1 MICCFIGHR
10 KIKHTAELKKITYQT
25 VRSLIELG
33 VTDFIFGDHYAFN
46 SLCYDTVS
54 ELREE
59 YPIIRRI
66 HFRKDYQEISDD
78 VREYFLQGYEDSVCP
93 DGVANAGK
101 ASYIERN
108 RAMIRISDYC
118 VFYYDENYQPPLRK
132 ESKHSVIPYQPK
144 SGTRA
149 AYEYALSQ
157 KKKVINLYNL
167 SVTEITC
174 FK

>member
-1 MICCFIGHR
+1 
-10 KIKHTAELKKITYQT
+10 
-25 VRSLIELG
+25 
-33 VTDFIFGDHYAFN
+33 
-46 SLCYDTVS
+46 VS

>member
-1 MICCFIGHR
+1 M
-10 KIKHTAELKKITYQT
+10 
-25 VRSLIELG
+25 
-33 VTDFIFGDHYAFN
+33 
-46 SLCYDTVS
+46 
-54 ELREE
+54 
-59 YPIIRRI
+59 
-66 HFRKDYQEISDD
+66 
-78 VREYFLQGYEDSVCP
+78 REYFLQGYEESVCP

-144 SGTRA
+144 SGTKA

-174 FK
+174 LK

>member
-1 MICCFIGHR
+1 M
-10 KIKHTAELKKITYQT
+10 
-25 VRSLIELG
+25 
-33 VTDFIFGDHYAFN
+33 
-46 SLCYDTVS
+46 S

-59 YPIIRRI
+59 YPIIWRI